1 MKNTKTLNN
10 NIKYIHIENK
20 NDKLFEIILNVN
32 IGSKYENNTNLG
44 ISHFIEHILFGS
56 TKTIPIIEK
65 LLDKY
70 GMEYNATTDPE
81 NTKFFI
87 SCLNKYS
94 DIAIY
99 IIYSM
104 LFENL
109 FDINIIERERNIILQ
124 EYNNLQD
131 NINYI
136 FDTNIFKII
145 FKNGLLDTN
154 IIGNHKTLTNISRSD
169 IINYI
174 DKYYTSYDNITL
186 CTSSNKSINT
196 YYKLINKLFNNKLN
210 YGSKY
215 VKYINKKEIY
225 NNKLGIYKQLTTK
238 KENIYINISFKIGE
252 YNLKHIIYY
261 NFIKTILVDGL
272 YSRLYKLL
280 RTYES
285 LIYNIDCNIST
296 YKYGGV
302 FNIQTSVSNKNFEKV
317 ITLLINQLLYN
328 KNDFN
333 KDEFENAKNK
343 LILNNKVLENDYKT
357 LSHYLLELYIYNNKL
372 YKMSHI
378 NKLYNN
384 ITINDINKFYKKYF
398 TKNNICI
405 LFTS

>member
-1 MKNTKTLNN
+1 MKNIKILDN
-10 NIKYIHIENK
+10 NIKYIHIENSD
-20 NDKLFEIILNVN
+20 DKLFEIILNINV
-32 IGSKYENNTNLG
+32 GSKYENKNNSG
-44 ISHFIEHILFGS
+44 ISHLIEHILFGS

-70 GMEYNATTDPE
+70 GMEYNASTDPE

-87 SCLNKYS
+87 SCLNKYA

-109 FDINIIERERNIILQ
+109 FDNNVIERERNIVLQ

-131 NINYI
+131 HINYI
-136 FDTNIFKII
+136 FDKNTYEII

-154 IIGNHKTLTNISRSD
+154 IIGNYNSLKNISRND

-174 DKYYTSYDNITL
+174 NKYYTYNNITL
-186 CTSSNKSINT
+186 CSSSNKPINT
-196 YYKLINKLFNNKLN
+196 YYKLIDKLFNHKFNYKSKNNKFIEKN
-210 YGSKY
+210 
-215 VKYINKKEIY
+215 EIY
-225 NNKLGIYKQLTTK
+225 NNTLGIYKQLKIK
-238 KENIYINISFKIGE
+238 KENIYINISFKIE
-252 YNLKHIIYY
+252 KYNLKHIIYY
-261 NFIKTILVDGL
+261 EFIKTILTDGL

-280 RTYES
+280 RTHKP
-285 LIYNIDCNIST
+285 LVYNINCDIHT

-317 ITLLINQLLYN
+317 ITLLINELIYN
-328 KNDFN
+328 NNEFN

-343 LILNNKVLENDYKT
+343 LILNNKVLENDHKL

-372 YKMSHI
+372 FKMSHI

-384 ITINDINKFYKKYF
+384 ITINNINKFYKKYF

-405 LFTS
+405 LFTL